1 MKVALIGA
9 TGRGGSCILDEL
21 VSRGHEVTA
30 IARNID
36 KLGARAGV
44 TAQQGD
50 VADGPGLIALLRGHD
65 AAISAVQ
72 FLPTDMRGFIDSV
85 KAAGVP
91 RFLVMGGAASL
102 ETADGAKLIDSP
114 HFPPEYVPEASAAI
128 AFLKVLK
135 EEPDLDWTF
144 LSPAALIEQG
154 ERTGTFRIGGDKL
167 LTDAEGN
174 SRISFQDYAIAM
186 VDELE
191 KNEHSGKRFSVAY

>member
-1 MKVALIGA
+1 MKAALIGA

-21 VSRGHEVTA
+21 VSRGHQVTA

-36 KLGARAGV
+36 RLGGRDGV
-44 TAQQGD
+44 TARQGD
-50 VADGPGLIALLRGHD
+50 IADGAGLTALLRGHD

-72 FLPTDMRGFIDSV
+72 FLPNDMRGLIGSV
-85 KAAGVP
+85 KAAAVP

-102 ETADGAKLIDSP
+102 ETADGGKLIDSP
-114 HFPPEYVPEASAAI
+114 HFPPEYEPEARAAI
-128 AFLKVLK
+128 AFLKALK

-144 LSPAALIEQG
+144 LSPAALIEPG
-154 ERTGTFRIGGDKL
+154 ERTGIFRVGGDKL

-174 SRISFQDYAIAM
+174 SRISFADYAIAM

-191 KNEHSGKRFSVAY
+191 RNEHSRKRFSVAY